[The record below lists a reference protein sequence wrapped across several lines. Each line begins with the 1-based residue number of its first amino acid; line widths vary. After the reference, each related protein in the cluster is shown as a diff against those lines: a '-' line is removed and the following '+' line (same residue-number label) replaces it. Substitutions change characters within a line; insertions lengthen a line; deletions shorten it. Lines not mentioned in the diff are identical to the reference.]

1 MTLASLLKW
10 LRERLPREVSEAAN
24 KPSPANPA
32 TISEDDEA
40 VDPFNPFPE
49 PVVLEFRDVL
59 DLHSIPPKQVRAV
72 VEEYLE
78 EAYQRGTPFV
88 RIIHGKGVGVQ
99 RDLVRSILSRT
110 SFIQEFKDAP
120 PEAGG
125 WGATIVTLRD
135 KE

>member
-10 LRERLPREVSEAAN
+10 LREKLPREVLEAAN
-24 KPSPANPA
+24 KQSSTDLAMGEEEE
-32 TISEDDEA
+32 SL
-40 VDPFNPFPE
+40 DPFNPFPE
-49 PVVLEFRDVL
+49 PVILEFRDVL

-72 VEEYLE
+72 VEDYLE

-99 RDLVRSILSRT
+99 RDIVRSILSRT
-110 SFIQEFKDAP
+110 SFVQEFKDAP

-125 WGATIVTLRD
+125 WGATIITLR
-135 KE
+135 K

>member
-10 LRERLPREVSEAAN
+10 LRERLPREVSEATN

-32 TISEDDEA
+32 AISEDDEA

-72 VEEYLE
+72 VEDYLE

-110 SFIQEFKDAP
+110 SFVQEFKDAP

-125 WGATIVTLRD
+125 WGATIVTLRN
-135 KE
+135 K